1 MRKQADY
8 IYKLLQIKSRKKAIP
23 HETTKRIK
31 LKTDPNPAR
40 KKGSPEGSL
49 MRMLSAR
56 KDREEIALCAT
67 KSATTAKRSGKSSD
81 EDEERRKQA
90 EDETGRDPPRK

>member
-1 MRKQADY
+1 MISTSFFKAKSNPERKQF
-8 IYKLLQIKSRKKAIP
+8 
-23 HETTKRIK
+23 
-31 LKTDPNPAR
+31 
-40 KKGSPEGSL
+40 L
-49 MRMLSAR
+49 MRPQNVLSSKQIQIQQEKRLTRGQADEDAERISAR

-90 EDETGRDPPRK
+90 EDETRRYPSRK